1 MALKDTKSPQEILHD
16 MKTAERGKTQE
27 IEMEGAT
34 IKGAM
39 PTFKNLTKQ
48 INFRQYKR
56 SPDNFR
62 YPTGQI
68 FTLPT
73 GQEVVLVPEE
83 EISTFLLDKTVGG
96 KDDIAERERWEK
108 NRILHGWEP
117 FEDRYNNEYS
127 EDNFPGYNDMLDKG
141 VNYRRVMRPEAAAAH
156 KKAIE
161 SKNLFEPTFPVH
173 HLGNGFF
180 VVLGASQQYQP
191 DKGSFGTFEM
201 TADGPVRVDEKEP
214 ETKSIPIVFYSDPN
228 KPIEYEAIA
237 GFDRE
242 KNRAGLDPL
251 TYETRTMPSL
261 AMELLAPDDITGGL
275 FSGSSIRRK
284 GYNAT
289 SDTGV
294 LYHNVSKS
302 DMKPDLIPDFTAR
315 DIIEGYKAAKA
326 APRSKPAQEVKSA
339 LPVPPAPPPEP
350 RPKPP
355 SSFDEFE
362 LPVVD
367 TLKGRRRQAKR
378 RFSERQELT
387 DE

>member
-1 MALKDTKSPQEILHD
+1 MSDRLDDELSQS
-16 MKTAERGKTQE
+16 MRSE

-56 SPDNFR
+56 SPDAFQF
-62 YPTGQI
+62 PTGQI

-83 EISTFLLDKTVGG
+83 DISKFLLDKTVEG
-96 KDDIAERERWEK
+96 KDDIDARERWEK
-108 NRILHGWEP
+108 DRIRYGDRGV
-117 FEDRYNNEYS
+117 FEDRYNDEFS
-127 EDNFPGYNDMLDKG
+127 KDNFPGYNDMLDKG

-161 SKNLFEPTFPVH
+161 SQILFEPTFPVH

-191 DKGSFGTFEM
+191 DKDSFGSFEM
-201 TADGPVRVDEKEP
+201 TADGPVRVDEREP

-228 KPIEYEAIA
+228 KPIEYEAHA

-242 KNRAGLDPL
+242 KHRAGLDPHI
-251 TYETRTMPSL
+251 YETRTLPSL
-261 AMELLAPDDITGGL
+261 AMKLLTPDDMEGRTPL
-275 FSGSSIRRK
+275 RRK
-284 GYNAT
+284 GYNST

-294 LYHNVSKS
+294 MYYNVPKS

-315 DIIEGYKAAKA
+315 DIIEGYKAAKEA
-326 APRSKPAQEVKSA
+326 SKYKPAQEVKA
-339 LPVPPAPPPEP
+339 VPPVPPAPAPEP
-350 RPKPP
+350 RPKPT

-362 LPVVD
+362 MPIED
-367 TLKGRRRQAKR
+367 TPKGRRRVPER
-378 RFSERQELT
+378 RFDERQDLT
-387 DE
+387 DDYLTNMMRFE

>member
-1 MALKDTKSPQEILHD
+1 
-16 MKTAERGKTQE
+16 MKTAEREKPQE

-48 INFRQYKR
+48 INFRQYKLDAHGKPSENR
-56 SPDNFR
+56 FQF
-62 YPTGQI
+62 PTGQI

-83 EISTFLLDKTVGG
+83 DISKFLLDKTVVG
-96 KDDIAERERWEK
+96 KDDIDVRERWEK
-108 NRILHGWEP
+108 NRIRYGDDRGA

-127 EDNFPGYNDMLDKG
+127 ENNFPGYNDMLDKG

-161 SKNLFEPTFPVH
+161 SEILFEPTFPVH

-180 VVLGASQQYQP
+180 VVLGAAQQYQP

-228 KPIEYEAIA
+228 KPIEYEAVA
-237 GFDRE
+237 GFDKE
-242 KNRAGLDPL
+242 KYRAGLDPY
-251 TYETRTMPSL
+251 TYETHTLPSL
-261 AMELLAPDDITGGL
+261 GMKLLTPDDMME
-275 FSGSSIRRK
+275 SSKGSPIRRK
-284 GYNAT
+284 GYNSV

-315 DIIEGYKAAKA
+315 DIIDGYKAAKA
-326 APRSKPAQEVKSA
+326 AQRSKPAQEVKITP
-339 LPVPPAPPPEP
+339 PVPPAPAPEP

-355 SSFDEFE
+355 SSFRNFE

-378 RFSERQELT
+378 RFAERQELA